1 MSKAKFHVK
10 RGDTVQV
17 ISGNHRGSSGRILQ
31 VLPEKAQVIIEGVR
45 LIKKHQRKTQDNPN
59 GAIIEREGPIHI
71 SNVKIVERAQFGKG
85 QDQKARPPR
94 NQPQMNTRFA
104 RIRMGIRRRS
114 LRSALAIHVHSW
126 LTSVRDL
133 WLRNWNQN
141 FLSRIQDPSRARLAR
156 KARLQ
161 EHSRNSQE

>member
-59 GAIIEREGPIHI
+59 GAIVEREGPIHI
-71 SNVKIVERAQFGKG
+71 SNVKIVERANSEK
-85 QDQKARPPR
+85 DKAK
-94 NQPQMNTRFA
+94 
-104 RIRMGIRRRS
+104 S
-114 LRSALAIHVHSW
+114 
-126 LTSVRDL
+126 
-133 WLRNWNQN
+133 
-141 FLSRIQDPSRARLAR
+141 
-156 KARLQ
+156 KAA
-161 EHSRNSQE
+161 

>member
-17 ISGNHRGSSGRILQ
+17 ISGNHRGSSGKILQ

-71 SNVKIVERAQFGKG
+71 SNVKIVERANSEEE
-85 QDQKARPPR
+85 KAKK
-94 NQPQMNTRFA
+94 
-104 RIRMGIRRRS
+104 
-114 LRSALAIHVHSW
+114 
-126 LTSVRDL
+126 
-133 WLRNWNQN
+133 
-141 FLSRIQDPSRARLAR
+141 
-156 KARLQ
+156 KAA
-161 EHSRNSQE
+161 